1 MKLRS
6 FLLFRWITDFLKGML
21 IGISMLIP
29 GISGGTMAI
38 ILGIYNDLIGAVS
51 GFFRSKGKSIFLLI
65 RVGAG
70 LCIGAAL
77 LSEKL
82 IMLFRLFP
90 ELSVFF
96 FIGAISGSLPMLLR
110 ESGLKAD
117 KLHMLIFA
125 VIGAAAVFI
134 LKLLPENVITLY
146 SGGGTYFI
154 SGIVIAAALVLPGI
168 STSHML
174 LVLGLYEKV
183 WQSVSAIDLSVIIP
197 MAAGGIIGTFLTAKA
212 AEIIQRKYPCAFFL
226 TISGFVCASGCELLP
241 ESVPERLLP
250 ICLIMLLTGFL
261 LVSGLSRKQKLSE
274 EKKKSVICREIQH
287 S

>member
-82 IMLFRLFP
+82 LMLFRLFP

-110 ESGLKAD
+110 ESEPKSITVYFSAD
-117 KLHMLIFA
+117 KIM
-125 VIGAAAVFI
+125 VDDVMPAAYVDI
-134 LKLLPENVITLY
+134 CSDRSSSSIY
-146 SGGGTYFI
+146 S
-154 SGIVIAAALVLPGI
+154 
-168 STSHML
+168 
-174 LVLGLYEKV
+174 E
-183 WQSVSAIDLSVIIP
+183 
-197 MAAGGIIGTFLTAKA
+197 
-212 AEIIQRKYPCAFFL
+212 
-226 TISGFVCASGCELLP
+226 AS
-241 ESVPERLLP
+241 S
-250 ICLIMLLTGFL
+250 
-261 LVSGLSRKQKLSE
+261 
-274 EKKKSVICREIQH
+274 
-287 S
+287 